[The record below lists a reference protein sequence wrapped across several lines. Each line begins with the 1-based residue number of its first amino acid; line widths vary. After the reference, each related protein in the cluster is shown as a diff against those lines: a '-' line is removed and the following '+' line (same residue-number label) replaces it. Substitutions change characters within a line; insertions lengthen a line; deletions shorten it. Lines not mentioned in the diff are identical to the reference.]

1 MLVTALP
8 IFTSNGLLIQVG
20 GALVPLPSGINPAAT
35 NAGQSMTPSIRYSP
49 FDPSV
54 NVIFVLGLTTGLE
67 CALIQSITC
76 WGGLPRYISVAILCF
91 PFFGLMEFTIFTPSK
106 PGSNIIGFKVFL
118 YAVLFPF
125 LSRKFS
131 RKNINNYQQL
141 STVINRL
148 STIIDNYRQVINNL
162 SITFLVLAAAVPSKC
177 ASSVPEL
184 SPYNPWKTVQ
194 DSR

>member
-1 MLVTALP
+1 MLVTLSGIVTLVSPLQLSNASFPMLVTAEP
-8 IFTSNGLLIQVG
+8 ISAFTGFLIQVG

-35 NAGQSMTPSIRYSP
+35 SAGQSMTPSIRYSP
-49 FDPSV
+49 FDQSV

-106 PGSNIIGFKVFL
+106 PGLDIINLKVFL

-141 STVINRL
+141 STDYRQL
-148 STIIDNYRQVINNL
+148 STIIDKL
-162 SITFLVLAAAVPSKC
+162 
-177 ASSVPEL
+177 
-184 SPYNPWKTVQ
+184 
-194 DSR
+194 